1 MSKNIWDD
9 MNKAVGI
16 SGVSEEAVMYMDS
29 GIPPL
34 NKITSGRFD
43 GGFPTGK
50 MVEIFGE
57 SSSGKTLIAT
67 NLMIA
72 AQRAGGAAIFIDF
85 ERSFNPVFAAKNG
98 LDTKNGFAYHKP
110 RHWEEGNM
118 KIIEVAQWIRK
129 NKIIPDGAPIVAVL
143 DSIAAA
149 PARSTL
155 EKGLDELN
163 MNDTTALARVSSTT
177 LKSIKQL
184 VDDCNVTLL
193 YLNQVRDDI
202 GVMYGPKTKTPGG
215 KSIPFF
221 MDARFE
227 TKRKLIIDEKTK
239 EQIGQEITIKNI
251 KSKFCRPFGKFTIP
265 VIFGD
270 KGEMVFDSVAATVN
284 FAVERGII
292 KGSGA
297 RIEWNG
303 KNYFKSQV
311 IEALKK
317 DPKGMDVLIAFC
329 VKHDDTAEADMKGGS
344 DVDLESSVEGLA
356 A

>member
-1 MSKNIWDD
+1 MWDE

-16 SGVSEEAVMYMDS
+16 SGISEEAIVYMDS

-34 NKITSGRFD
+34 NKITGGRFD
-43 GGFPTGK
+43 SGFPTGK
-50 MVEIFGE
+50 MIEIFGE

-72 AQRAGGAAIFIDF
+72 AQQAGGAAIFIDF

-98 LDTKNGFAYHKP
+98 LNTKEGFAYHKP

-118 KIIEVAQWIRK
+118 KIIETAMWIRK
-129 NKIIPDGAPIVAVL
+129 NKLIPDDAPIVAVF
-143 DSIAAA
+143 DSVAAA
-149 PARSTL
+149 PARSTV

-163 MNDTTALARVSSTT
+163 MNDTTALARVTSTT

-184 VDDCNVTLL
+184 VDDCGVLML

-227 TKRKLIIDEKTK
+227 TKRKVIIDDKTK
-239 EQIGQEITIKNI
+239 EQIGQEITVKNI
-251 KSKFCRPFGKFTIP
+251 KSKFCRPFQKFTIP
-265 VIFGD
+265 VLWGEH
-270 KGEMVFDSVAATVN
+270 GEMIFDVVDATVN
-284 FAVERGII
+284 FAIERGII

-297 RIEWNG
+297 RVEWGG
-303 KNYFKSQV
+303 KNLYKSQV
-311 IEALKK
+311 IAALKA
-317 DPKGMDVLIAFC
+317 DPGGLKALTAFC
-329 VKHDDTAEADMKGGS
+329 VKHDDTAEADMAAGS
-344 DVDLESSVEGLA
+344 EEDLELGA
-356 A
+356 AA

>member
-1 MSKNIWDD
+1 MSMWDE

-16 SGVSEEAVMYMDS
+16 SGVSEEKIAYMDS

-43 GGFPTGK
+43 GGFPNGK
-50 MVEIFGE
+50 MIEIYGE

-72 AQRAGGAAIFIDF
+72 AQQAGGAAIFIDF
-85 ERSFNPVFAAKNG
+85 ERSFNVVFATKNG
-98 LDTKNGFAYHKP
+98 LNPKQAFAYHKP

-118 KIIEVAQWIRK
+118 KIIETAQWIRK
-129 NKIIPDGAPIVAVL
+129 NKLIPDDAPIVAVF
-143 DSIAAA
+143 DSVAAA
-149 PARSTL
+149 PARSTV

-163 MNDTTALARVSSTT
+163 MNDTTALARVASTT

-193 YLNQVRDDI
+193 YLNQTRDDI

-215 KSIPFF
+215 KALGFF

-227 TKRKLIIDEKTK
+227 TKRKLIVDEKTK
-239 EQIGQEITIKNI
+239 EQTGQEITIKNI
-251 KSKFCRPFGKFTIP
+251 KSKFCRPFQKFTIP
-265 VIFGD
+265 VMFGSH
-270 KGEMVFDSVAATVN
+270 GEMIFDVVAATVD
-284 FAVERGII
+284 FAVDRGII
-292 KGSGA
+292 KGSGS
-297 RIEWNG
+297 RIEWGG
-303 KNYFKSQV
+303 KNLYKSQV
-311 IEALKK
+311 ITALKA
-317 DPKGMDVLIAFC
+317 DPSGLKALVAFC
-329 VKHDDTAEADMKGGS
+329 VKHDDTVEADMAAGS
-344 DVDLESSVEGLA
+344 DADLELGIA

>member
-1 MSKNIWDD
+1 MSMWDE

-16 SGVSEEAVMYMDS
+16 SGITKDATIYLDT

-43 GGFPTGK
+43 GGIPNGK
-50 MVEIFGE
+50 MIEIFGE
-57 SSSGKTLIAT
+57 SASGKTLIAT
-67 NLMIA
+67 NAMIA
-72 AQRAGGAAIFIDF
+72 AQHQGGAGIFIDF
-85 ERSFNPVFAAKNG
+85 ERSFNPEFAAKNG
-98 LDTKNGFAYHKP
+98 LNTKEFFAYHKP

-118 KIIEVAQWIRK
+118 KIIEVARWIRE
-129 NKIIPDGAPIVAVL
+129 NKLIPPEAPIIAVF
-143 DSIAAA
+143 DSVAAA
-149 PARSTL
+149 PARSTV

-163 MNDTTALARVSSTT
+163 MNDTTALARVTSTT

-184 VDDCNVTLL
+184 VDDCNVTVL
-193 YLNQVRDDI
+193 YLNQTRDDI

-227 TKRKLIIDEKTK
+227 TKRKMIVDDKTK
-239 EQIGQEITIKNI
+239 EQVGQEITIKNV
-251 KSKFCRPFGKFTIP
+251 KSKFCRPFQQFTIP
-265 VIFGD
+265 VMFGD
-270 KGEMVFDSVAATVN
+270 HGEMIFDTVAATVN

-292 KGSGA
+292 KGSGP
-297 RIEWNG
+297 RIEWGG
-303 KNYFKSQV
+303 KNLFRSQV

-317 DPKGMDVLIAFC
+317 DAAGLRALVAHCIA
-329 VKHDDTAEADMKGGS
+329 HDDSVEADMVGGS
-344 DVDLESSVEGLA
+344 DEDLTDKEA